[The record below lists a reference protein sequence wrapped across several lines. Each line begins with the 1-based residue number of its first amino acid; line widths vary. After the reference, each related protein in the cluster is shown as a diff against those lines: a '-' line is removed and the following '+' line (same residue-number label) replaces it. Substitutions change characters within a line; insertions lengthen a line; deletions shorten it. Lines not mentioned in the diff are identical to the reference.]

1 MHQLFK
7 VVVTYDN
14 VNQPA
19 ETELVL
25 ADSIETVQSATQP
38 DRYCGEW
45 LLQSETAEKVIYK
58 NRSPWS
64 DNNRVLMKIEAVK
77 FKDLTD

>member
-7 VVVTYDN
+7 VVVTFDN

-45 LLQSETAEKVIYK
+45 LLSLKPPKKSYT
-58 NRSPWS
+58 
-64 DNNRVLMKIEAVK
+64 KIAALGLITTG
-77 FKDLTD
+77 F

>member
-7 VVVTYDN
+7 VTVTFDN

-19 ETELVL
+19 ETELFL
-25 ADSIETVQSATQP
+25 ADSITDVMSATRP
-38 DRYCGEW
+38 DRYFGDW
-45 LLQSETAEKVIYK
+45 LLKSETYEKVIYK

-64 DNNRVLMKIEAVK
+64 DNNKVLIKIETEK